1 MAAGRTYDASTFG
14 VEKELYNVKTGY
26 RMTGGA
32 NLYVT
37 DLSAQEK
44 VPQLAPVE
52 VSADETN
59 AWIKIAKVVRNCKV
73 YANAADNNTLAKV
86 KIEKGSFVKVGDKL
100 LYGNG
105 LYGEIKAIV
114 TTNADYDEVEFT
126 AAIEADIAKG
136 AILYPVTV
144 TPANPATTNVTTGH
158 EAYVFEAMVH
168 DATPLTE
175 MKIAKGHD
183 LADPGEGTIT
193 LKLAG
198 NDIVVSNVAVGDGVA
213 YDTLTITGIAY
224 SVPLGAKLTW
234 ETTAAVPNAAAIAP
248 ERVATHLVYAPVSVE
263 TGATCT
269 LLGQAFEIQ
278 EDDLQIPVTDADKA
292 SLGDRFMFV

>member
-73 YANAADNNTLAKV
+73 YANAADNNILAKV

-136 AILYPVTV
+136 AILYPVKV
-144 TPANPATTNVTTGH
+144 TAADPATTNVTTGH
-158 EAYVFEAMVH
+158 EAYVFEAMAH
-168 DATPLTE
+168 NTDLLTV